1 MEAKLDFRMNMS
13 GVSLPALLTVAV
25 LNFLRQF
32 HFANPPCMGHKSKEM
47 EMPLF
52 DYNEHT
58 TNDFLLL

>member
-1 MEAKLDFRMNMS
+1 MEAQFDLGMNMG

-47 EMPLF
+47 QMRLF